1 MRPSGLWQKER
12 VQAGTSK
19 HQHPNNCECVCVFV
33 QGDWESH
40 LGPKW
45 DVRRRTALYGLGRVT
60 GLGVHGARK
69 KINQKLLV
77 SRVNSNF
84 T

>member
-1 MRPSGLWQKER
+1 MS
-12 VQAGTSK
+12 
-19 HQHPNNCECVCVFV
+19 VCVFA
-33 QGDWESH
+33 QGDWKSR

-60 GLGVHGARK
+60 GLGVRRARK